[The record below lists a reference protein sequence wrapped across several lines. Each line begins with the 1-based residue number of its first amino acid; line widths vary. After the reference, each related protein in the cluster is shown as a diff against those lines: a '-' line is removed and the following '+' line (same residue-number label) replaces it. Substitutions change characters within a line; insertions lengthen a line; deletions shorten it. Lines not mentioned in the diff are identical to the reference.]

1 VLHIQASAERLTQDL
16 QQSGGNKEAEEE
28 ANKETEVKLKE
39 IKAVEG
45 KEGNKVV
52 EDLLKAV
59 TEVKPEVPDRS

>member
-1 VLHIQASAERLTQDL
+1 M

-45 KEGNKVV
+45 KEGSKVI

-59 TEVKPEVPDRS
+59 TEVKPEIPDRS